1 MSEREPNLDVDVE
14 IRDGR
19 TAVLTVAGELDM
31 ETADRLQELL
41 AEQFGQGRRRLVL
54 DLSALD
60 FMDSSGLNVLIR
72 AVNKARESD
81 GDLYL
86 AAPTPA
92 VRRILEITGVMATI
106 PPHDAVADALAAAG
120 GTR

>member
-1 MSEREPNLDVDVE
+1 MSEREQNLDVDVE

-31 ETADRLQELL
+31 ETADRLHELL
-41 AEQFGQGRRRLVL
+41 AEQFGQGRHRLVL
-54 DLSALD
+54 DLSALG
-60 FMDSSGLNVLIR
+60 FMDSSGLNVLIQ
-72 AVNKARESD
+72 AVNRARESD

-106 PPHDAVADALAAAG
+106 PAHDAVADALAAAG
-120 GTR
+120 GKR

>member
-41 AEQFGQGRRRLVL
+41 TEQFGQGRRRLVL

-72 AVNKARESD
+72 AVNKARQSD

-92 VRRILEITGVMATI
+92 VRRILEITGVTTTI

>member
-1 MSEREPNLDVDVE
+1 MSERETNLDVDVE

-19 TAVLTVAGELDM
+19 TAVLAVAGELDM
-31 ETADRLQELL
+31 ETAGRLQERLT
-41 AEQFGQGRRRLVL
+41 EQFGAGRRRLVL

-60 FMDSSGLNVLIR
+60 FMDSSGLNVLIQ
-72 AVNKARESD
+72 AVNEARETG

-92 VRRILEITGVMATI
+92 VRRILEITGVTTTI
-106 PPHDAVADALAAAG
+106 PPHEAVADALAAG
-120 GTR
+120 GGAR

>member
-1 MSEREPNLDVDVE
+1 MSEREPNLDVAVE

-31 ETADRLQELL
+31 ETADLLHELL
-41 AEQFGQGRRRLVL
+41 TEQVGKGRRRLVL
-54 DLSALD
+54 DLSALS
-60 FMDSSGLNVLIR
+60 FMDSSGLNVLIQ

-92 VRRILEITGVMATI
+92 VRRILEITGVMSTI